1 MSDPGPGALTGVR
14 VVELGGIG
22 PGPFGCMMLADL
34 GADVVRVERPGAG
47 PEIGDSL
54 LRGRRMVTADL
65 KAAADV
71 AAVRRLA
78 SRADVLVEGFRPG
91 VTERLG
97 LGPQVCTADNPR
109 LVYARITGYG
119 QDGPLAARA
128 GHDIT
133 YLALTGELH
142 GLGPAGHR
150 PVAPVNLVAD
160 FGGGGMLLALGVTAA
175 LLERERSG
183 LGQVLDVA
191 MVDGAA
197 LLATFLV
204 GPRAAG
210 GWTDER
216 GTNLLDGGA
225 PFYDT
230 YATQD
235 GRWVAVGA
243 LEPPFYRALLAGLN
257 LDPATL
263 PDRDDP
269 VTWPELRARFAAVF
283 TGASRDHWEAVFADT
298 DACVVPVLTP
308 AEAAQHRHTVARRG
322 RVALDGVPHPAPAPR
337 MSRTPPQALPR
348 RESRLEDAIEGW
360 AGRRRTS

>member
-1 MSDPGPGALTGVR
+1 MTGALDGVR

-22 PGPFGCMMLADL
+22 PGPFGCMVLADL
-34 GADVVRVERPGAG
+34 GADVVRVERPGTG
-47 PEIGDSL
+47 PDIGDSL
-54 LRGRRMVTADL
+54 LRGRRVVTADL
-65 KAAADV
+65 KAAVDV
-71 AAVRRLA
+71 AAVRRLIA
-78 SRADVLVEGFRPG
+78 AADVLVEGFRPG

-97 LGPQVCTADNPR
+97 LGPADCTADNPR

-119 QDGPLAARA
+119 QDGPLATRA

-133 YLALTGELH
+133 YLAVTGELH

-150 PVAPVNLVAD
+150 PVPPVNLVAD

-175 LLERERSG
+175 LVERQRSG
-183 LGQVLDVA
+183 LGQVIDVA

-197 LLATFLV
+197 LLGTFLA

-210 GWTDER
+210 TWSDER

-230 YATQD
+230 YETSD

-243 LEPPFYRALLAGLN
+243 LEPQFYLALLAGLG

-263 PDRDDP
+263 PDRDDSAA
-269 VTWPELRARFAAVF
+269 WPQLRERFAAVF
-283 TGASRDHWEAVFADT
+283 AEASREHWESVFGAT

-308 AEAAQHRHTVARRG
+308 AEAAKHPHTVARAG
-322 RVALDGVPHPAPAPR
+322 RVVLDGVTQPSPAPR
-337 MSRTPPQALPR
+337 LSRTPGSTAPARSAVLADVLAQ
-348 RESRLEDAIEGW
+348 W
-360 AGRRRTS
+360 AAPLR